1 MKIPIAM
8 VAFLL
13 LWPFSGGKTFP
24 MTTSS
29 QVPAAS
35 GTVKVQK
42 DKTNGDLKLDIKV
55 KHLARP
61 SNLTPPAEFYIVW
74 IQPKDGSAVKQGAI
88 GVNNHLDGEF
98 KVETVSKNFQVL
110 ITAEQ
115 SKNVTSP
122 SGTELMHADVSMS

>member
-35 GTVKVQK
+35 GTVNVQK
-42 DKTNGDLKLDIKV
+42 DKTNGDLKLDVKV
-55 KHLARP
+55 KRLARP
-61 SNLTPPAEFYIVW
+61 TNLTPPAEFYIVW
-74 IQPKDGSAVKQGAI
+74 IRPKDGKAVKQGAI

-98 KVETVSKNFQVL
+98 KVETVSKNFRVF
-110 ITAEQ
+110 ITPEQ
-115 SKNVTSP
+115 SKSVTSP
-122 SGTELMHADVSMS
+122 SGEELMHAHVSMG